1 MSKAVLA
8 AAAIILA
15 GCQATPPKIALQE
28 VKVAVPVECREPVPE
43 RPAMPTESLQ
53 PGVLLPTFVKAAQ
66 AEIHRREGYEIKL
79 LTALENCRKPVKE

>member
-15 GCQATPPKIALQE
+15 GCQSTPPKIALQE

-53 PGVLLPTFVKAAQ
+53 PG
-66 AEIHRREGYEIKL
+66 
-79 LTALENCRKPVKE
+79 AL